1 MTKLRI
7 YIETS
12 VWNFLFA
19 NDALEKKLVTE
30 KFFDPRS
37 IAKYGLYISDVV
49 LAEISDAPIGKRDIL
64 MGAVKQHEPEILHI
78 DDEIRKVAEAYL
90 ENGLLSPKQSNDI
103 LHLAF
108 ATVNGLDIILTW
120 NMKHLVKRK
129 TQLIVDGTNRM
140 LGYRGLEI
148 RTPGELMEDDI

>member
-1 MTKLRI
+1 MKNLKI

-19 NDALEKKLVTE
+19 DDAPEKKVVTE
-30 KFFDPRS
+30 KFFAQLTDR
-37 IAKYGLYISDVV
+37 KYELYASEVV
-49 LAEISDAPIGKRDIL
+49 LAEIGDAPAGKRDLL
-64 MGAVKQHEPEILHI
+64 MGAVEQHGPEVLYL
-78 DDEIRKVAEAYL
+78 DNEIRTVAEAYL
-90 ENGLLSPKQSNDI
+90 QNGLLSPKQSNDI

-108 ATVNGLDIILTW
+108 ASVNGMDIILTW

-129 TQLIVDGTNRM
+129 TQLIVEVTNRM

-148 RTPGELMEDDI
+148 RTPGEMMEDDV